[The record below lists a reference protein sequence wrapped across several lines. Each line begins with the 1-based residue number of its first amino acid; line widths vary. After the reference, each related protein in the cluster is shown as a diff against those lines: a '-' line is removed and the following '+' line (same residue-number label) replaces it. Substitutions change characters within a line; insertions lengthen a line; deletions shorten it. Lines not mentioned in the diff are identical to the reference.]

1 MMAAHGARLPGRR
14 LGELLAG
21 LADAG
26 PAADVMVTGLAAD
39 SRKVRPGDLFLA
51 RAGRRTHGLAYLDRA
66 IAAGAAAVAWEPP
79 FPGTGAA
86 EVAGIPL
93 VPVERLGER
102 AGVIADRFYLHP
114 SRDLRVVGVTGTD
127 GKTSCAHLVAR
138 ALDRP
143 AARCG
148 LMGTLGHGLPGAL
161 DSDGHTTPDA
171 VEVHARLESLRRAGA
186 RWAVMEVSSHAL
198 DQGRVAGVAFEA
210 AVLTNLTRDHLDYHG
225 DAEAYARAKR
235 RLFEGRELGW
245 AVLNADDPMG
255 ARWLAEPPGPAR
267 LLAYGTKA
275 EVPAGA
281 AWVLARDLRADAEGI
296 RMAVE
301 TSWGGCELAAPLLGR
316 FNAWNLLAALAVLL
330 ALETPIEEA
339 CARLARVGP
348 VPGRM
353 ERFGGGPDQ
362 PLVVVDYAH
371 TPHALAQALAAL
383 RSLCAGALWCV
394 FGCGGERDRGKRPE
408 MGRVA
413 EAGADHVV
421 ITDDNP
427 RGEDAA
433 RIVAE
438 ILAGMRDP
446 DRAYVIRDREA
457 AIRHAVGRARPGD
470 VVLVA
475 GKGHETVQIVGDEY
489 RPFSDRAVVLAT
501 LAERGGGGG

>member
-1 MMAAHGARLPGRR
+1 MMAPDRARFPGRR

-26 PAADVMVTGLAAD
+26 PAAEVLVTGVAAD
-39 SRKVRPGDLFLA
+39 SRRVRPGDLFLA
-51 RAGRRTHGLAYLDRA
+51 CAGRRTHGLAHLDQA

-86 EVAGIPL
+86 EVAGVPL

-102 AGVIADRFYLHP
+102 AGLIADRFFLHP
-114 SRDLRVVGVTGTD
+114 SRDLAVVGVTGTD
-127 GKTSCAHLVAR
+127 GKTSCAHFLAR

-161 DSDGHTTPDA
+161 AGDGHTTPDA
-171 VEVHARLESLRRAGA
+171 VTVHARLDDLRRAGA

-198 DQGRVAGVAFEA
+198 DQGRIEGVDFDV

-225 DAEAYARAKR
+225 DVEAYARAKR
-235 RLFEGRELGW
+235 RLFARPGLEW
-245 AVLNADDPMG
+245 AVLNADDATG
-255 ARWLAEPPGPAR
+255 ARWLAEPPGTAR
-267 LLAYGTKA
+267 LVAYGVET

-281 AWVLARDLRADAEGI
+281 AWVVGRGLRADAGGI
-296 RMAVE
+296 AMDVE
-301 TSWGGCELAAPLLGR
+301 TSWGAGRIEAPLLGR

-330 ALETPIEEA
+330 CLETPVEEA
-339 CARLARVGP
+339 CARLARVRAA
-348 VPGRM
+348 PGRM
-353 ERFGGGPDQ
+353 ERFGGGPGA

-371 TPHALAQALAAL
+371 TPHALEQALAAL
-383 RSLCAGALWCV
+383 RPLTAGRLWCV
-394 FGCGGERDRGKRPE
+394 FGCGGERDRGKRPA

-413 EAGADHVV
+413 ETLADHVV
-421 ITDDNP
+421 VTDDNP
-427 RGEDAA
+427 RGEDATQ
-433 RIVAE
+433 IVVE

-457 AIRHAVGRARPGD
+457 AIHHAVGRARPGD
-470 VVLVA
+470 TVLVA
-475 GKGHETVQIVGDEY
+475 GKGHEGFQIVGDER
-489 RPFSDRAVVLAT
+489 RPFSDRAVVVAAL
-501 LAERGGGGG
+501 GGEAGA